1 MLKDQTLKS
10 KLALFV
16 GLVFCSNLFISLPLR
31 SASALA
37 AWALTSNGS
46 LKLRTSSG
54 TKLDAFYQS
63 STSDKGERV
72 WIDFPGELSR
82 PRTIKGNGS
91 VKEIRL
97 GKPYKGKTRLVI
109 EFLPSVELEPSKLQL
124 IGISPNTW
132 ELKFVGLESNSF
144 RSIEE
149 GNILRNSIKRTYEKI
164 KIQDLDIST
173 LPNVPYGKYKV
184 VIDPGHGGSDPGAV
198 GINGLRETDI
208 VLEVSKSVSEF
219 LTNKG
224 VKTILTRNF
233 ERTLDLQPRVT
244 KANNS
249 QANAFVS
256 IHANATRGKRKDVN
270 GLETY
275 YYSGYKGYSLAKNI
289 QKQIL
294 IFSPQSPDRGV
305 RRSRFYVIRKTS
317 MPAAL
322 VEIGFVTG
330 MYDADLL
337 RQKAYRDKMSFAIAK
352 GILNYLRI
360 SN

>member
-1 MLKDQTLKS
+1 MFKDQSLKS
-10 KLALFV
+10 KL
-16 GLVFCSNLFISLPLR
+16 GLVAGVFFCSNLFLSLPIK

-37 AWALTSNGS
+37 AWALSSNGI

-54 TKLDAFYQS
+54 VKLDAFYQS
-63 STSDKGERV
+63 STDDKGERV

-82 PRTIKGNGS
+82 PRTLKGNGS

-97 GKPYKGKTRLVI
+97 GKPSRGITRLVI
-109 EFLPSVELEPSKLQL
+109 EFLPTVELEPSKLKL

-132 ELKFVGLESNSF
+132 EMKLFGLETNSLS
-144 RSIEE
+144 SIGE

-164 KIQDLDIST
+164 EIQNLDISS

-208 VLEVSKSVSEF
+208 VLEISKNVSEF
-219 LTNKG
+219 LTKKG
-224 VKTILTRNF
+224 VKTILTRTY
-233 ERTLDLQPRVT
+233 ERTLDLQPRVD
-244 KANNS
+244 KAN
-249 QANAFVS
+249 QLKADAFVS
-256 IHANATRGKRKDVN
+256 IHASATRGKRKEVN

-275 YYSGYKGYSLAKNI
+275 YYTGYKGYSLAKNI
-289 QKQIL
+289 HKQLL
-294 IFSPQSPDRGV
+294 ITSSQSPDRGV

-330 MYDADLL
+330 MYDAALL
-337 RQKAYRDKMSFAIAK
+337 RQKAYRDKMSFAIAR
-352 GILNYLRI
+352 GILNYLKV

>member
-1 MLKDQTLKS
+1 MFKDQSLKS
-10 KLALFV
+10 KLAFFT
-16 GLVFCSNLFISLPLR
+16 GFVFCSSLFNPLPLR

-37 AWALTSNGS
+37 AWALSSEGS

-54 TKLDAFYQS
+54 TKLDAFFQS
-63 STSDKGERV
+63 STSGKGERV

-97 GKPYKGKTRLVI
+97 GKPSKGRTRLVV
-109 EFLPSVELEPSKLQL
+109 EFLPSVELEHSKLKL
-124 IGISPNTW
+124 IGISPNNW
-132 ELKFVGLESNSF
+132 ELKFIGLESNSF

-164 KIQDLDIST
+164 KIQDLDISS

-208 VLEVSKSVSEF
+208 VLEVSKSVSAF
-219 LTNKG
+219 LTKKG
-224 VKTILTRNF
+224 VKTILTRNY

-249 QANAFVS
+249 KANAFVS

-275 YYSGYKGYSLAKNI
+275 YYSGYRGYSLAKNI

-294 IFSPQSPDRGV
+294 IISPQSPDRGV

-330 MYDADLL
+330 IYDADLL
-337 RQKAYRDKMSFAIAK
+337 RQKGYRDKISFAIAK
-352 GILNYLRI
+352 GILNYLKV

>member
-1 MLKDQTLKS
+1 MFKDQSLRS
-10 KLALFV
+10 KLVLFT
-16 GLVFCSNLFISLPLR
+16 GFIFCSNFFISLPLK

-37 AWALTSNGS
+37 AWALSSDGS

-54 TKLDAFYQS
+54 TKLDAFYHS
-63 STSDKGERV
+63 STIDKGERV

-82 PRTIKGNGS
+82 PRTIKGNGL

-97 GKPYKGKTRLVI
+97 GKPAKGKTRLVI
-109 EFLPSVELEPSKLQL
+109 EFLPAVKLEHSKLKL
-124 IGISPNTW
+124 IGISPNNW
-132 ELKFVGLESNSF
+132 ELKFIGLESNSF

-149 GNILRNSIKRTYEKI
+149 GNILRNSIKRTFEKI
-164 KIQDLDIST
+164 EIKDLDVTS

-198 GINGLRETDI
+198 GIDGLRETDI
-208 VLEVSKSVSEF
+208 VLEVSKIVSDL
-219 LTNKG
+219 LTKKG
-224 VKTILTRNF
+224 VETILTRAY
-233 ERTLDLQPRVT
+233 ERTLDLSPRVT

-249 QANAFVS
+249 KADAFVS

-275 YYSGYKGYSLAKNI
+275 YYSGNKGYSLAKNI

-294 IFSPQSPDRGV
+294 ISSPQSPDRGV

-330 MYDADLL
+330 KYDADLL
-337 RQKAYRDKMSFAIAK
+337 RQKAYRDKMSFAIAR
-352 GILNYLRI
+352 GILNYLQV

>member
-1 MLKDQTLKS
+1 MFKDQSLKS
-10 KLALFV
+10 KLALFA
-16 GLVFCSNLFISLPLR
+16 GFIFCYNLFISLPLR

-46 LKLRTSSG
+46 LKLLTSSG
-54 TKLDAFYQS
+54 AKLDAFYQS
-63 STSDKGERV
+63 SSSDKGERV

-97 GKPYKGKTRLVI
+97 GKPFKGKTRLVI
-109 EFLPSVELEPSKLQL
+109 EFLPSVELDPSKLQL

-132 ELKFVGLESNSF
+132 ELNFIGLESNSF
-144 RSIEE
+144 RPIEE

-164 KIQDLDIST
+164 KPQDLDVSS

-219 LTNKG
+219 LTSKG
-224 VKTILTRNF
+224 VKTILTRNY
-233 ERTLDLQPRVT
+233 ERTLDLQPRVS

-249 QANAFVS
+249 KADAFVS

-275 YYSGYKGYSLAKNI
+275 YYSGFKGYSLAKNI

-294 IFSPQSPDRGV
+294 IVSPQSPDRGV

-330 MYDADLL
+330 MYDANLL
-337 RQKAYRDKMSFAIAK
+337 KQKAYRDKMSFAIAR
-352 GILNYLRI
+352 GILNYLTV

>member
-1 MLKDQTLKS
+1 MFKDQSLKP
-10 KLALFV
+10 KLVFFV
-16 GLVFCSNLFISLPLR
+16 GLIFCSNFFVSLPLR

-37 AWALTSNGS
+37 AWALTSKGS

-54 TKLDAFYQS
+54 TKLEAFFQS
-63 STSDKGERV
+63 SNKDKGERV

-82 PRTIKGNGS
+82 PRTLKGNGS
-91 VKEIRL
+91 IKEIRL
-97 GKPYKGKTRLVI
+97 GKPTKGKTRLVI
-109 EFLPSVELEPSKLQL
+109 EFSPSVKLEPSKLKL
-124 IGISPNTW
+124 IGISPNSW
-132 ELKFVGLESNSF
+132 ELKFIGLESNSLS
-144 RSIEE
+144 SIGE
-149 GNILRNSIKRTYEKI
+149 GNILRNSIKRTFEKI
-164 KIQDLDIST
+164 KIEDLDISS
-173 LPNVPYGKYKV
+173 LPNVSYGKYKV

-198 GINGLRETDI
+198 GINGLKETDI
-208 VLEVSKSVSEF
+208 VLEVSKNVSEF
-219 LTNKG
+219 LTKKG
-224 VKTILTRNF
+224 VKTILTRKY

-244 KANNS
+244 TANRAKAD
-249 QANAFVS
+249 AFVS

-275 YYSGYKGYSLAKNI
+275 YYSGSKGYSLAKNI
-289 QKQIL
+289 HKQIL
-294 IFSPQSPDRGV
+294 ITSSQSPDRGV

-330 MYDADLL
+330 MYDAALL

-352 GILNYLRI
+352 GILNYLKL

>member
-1 MLKDQTLKS
+1 MFNDQSLKS
-10 KLALFV
+10 KLAFFT
-16 GLVFCSNLFISLPLR
+16 GLIFCSNLFITLPLK

-54 TKLDAFYQS
+54 TKLDAFFQS
-63 STSDKGERV
+63 STIDKGERV

-97 GKPYKGKTRLVI
+97 GKPSEGRTRLVI
-109 EFLPSVELEPSKLQL
+109 EFLPSVELEHSKLRL
-124 IGISPNTW
+124 IGTSPYNW
-132 ELKFVGLESNSF
+132 ELKLVGLESNSF
-144 RSIEE
+144 RSFEE

-208 VLEVSKSVSEF
+208 VLEVSKSVSGF

-224 VKTILTRNF
+224 IKTILTRNY

-249 QANAFVS
+249 KADAFVS
-256 IHANATRGKRKDVN
+256 IHANATRGKR
-270 GLETY
+270 
-275 YYSGYKGYSLAKNI
+275 
-289 QKQIL
+289 
-294 IFSPQSPDRGV
+294 
-305 RRSRFYVIRKTS
+305 
-317 MPAAL
+317 
-322 VEIGFVTG
+322 
-330 MYDADLL
+330 
-337 RQKAYRDKMSFAIAK
+337 
-352 GILNYLRI
+352 
-360 SN
+360 

>member
-1 MLKDQTLKS
+1 MFKDQSLKS
-10 KLALFV
+10 KLALFT
-16 GLVFCSNLFISLPLR
+16 GFVFCSNLFFTLPLK

-63 STSDKGERV
+63 STIDKGERV

-97 GKPYKGKTRLVI
+97 GKPSKGKTRLVI
-109 EFLPSVELEPSKLQL
+109 EFLPSVELEHSKLRL
-124 IGISPNTW
+124 IGTSPYNW

-208 VLEVSKSVSEF
+208 VLEVSKSVSAF

-352 GILNYLRI
+352 GILNYLRV

>member
-1 MLKDQTLKS
+1 MLKDQSLKL
-10 KLALFV
+10 KLGLV
-16 GLVFCSNLFISLPLR
+16 TGLVFCSNFFIALPVR

-37 AWALTSNGS
+37 AWALDSNGS
-46 LKLRTSSG
+46 LKFRTVSG
-54 TKLDAFYQS
+54 AKLDAFYQA
-63 STSDKGERV
+63 STDDKGERV

-82 PRTIKGNGS
+82 PRILKGNGS
-91 VKEIRL
+91 IKEIRL
-97 GKPYKGKTRLVI
+97 GKPAPGKTRLVI
-109 EFLPSVELEPSKLQL
+109 EFTSEVELESSKLKL

-132 ELKFVGLESNSF
+132 ELKFIGLEGNSF
-144 RSIEE
+144 RSIGE
-149 GNILRNSIKRTYEKI
+149 GSILRNSKKRTFEKI
-164 KIQDLDIST
+164 RIQDLDISSF
-173 LPNVPYGKYKV
+173 PYVPYGKYKV

-208 VLEVSKSVSEF
+208 VLEVSKNVSEY
-219 LTNKG
+219 LTKKG
-224 VKTILTRNF
+224 VKTILTRKN
-233 ERTLDLQPRVT
+233 ERTLDLQPRVV

-249 QANAFVS
+249 KADAFVS
-256 IHANATRGKRKDVN
+256 IHANATRGQRRDVN

-289 QKQIL
+289 HKQIL
-294 IFSPQSPDRGV
+294 IASSQSPDRGV

-317 MPAAL
+317 MPAVL

-330 MYDADLL
+330 MYDAALL

-352 GILNYLRI
+352 GILNYLKA

>member
-1 MLKDQTLKS
+1 MFNDQSLKS
-10 KLALFV
+10 KL
-16 GLVFCSNLFISLPLR
+16 GLVAGVVFCSNLFLSLPIK

-37 AWALTSNGS
+37 AWALSSNGI

-54 TKLDAFYQS
+54 VKLDAFYQS
-63 STSDKGERV
+63 STDDKGERV

-82 PRTIKGNGS
+82 PRTLKGNGS

-97 GKPYKGKTRLVI
+97 GKPSLGITRLVI
-109 EFLPSVELEPSKLQL
+109 EFLPNVELEPSKLKL

-132 ELKFVGLESNSF
+132 EMKLFGLETNSF
-144 RSIEE
+144 SSIEE
-149 GNILRNSIKRTYEKI
+149 GNMLRNSIKRTYEKI
-164 KIQDLDIST
+164 EIQNLDISS

-208 VLEVSKSVSEF
+208 VLEISKNVSEF
-219 LTNKG
+219 LTKKG
-224 VKTILTRNF
+224 VKTILTRTY
-233 ERTLDLQPRVT
+233 ERTLDLQPRVD
-244 KANNS
+244 KAN
-249 QANAFVS
+249 QLKADAFVS
-256 IHANATRGKRKDVN
+256 IHANATRGKRKEVN

-275 YYSGYKGYSLAKNI
+275 YYTGYKGYSLAKNI
-289 QKQIL
+289 HKQLL
-294 IFSPQSPDRGV
+294 ITSSQSPDRGV

-330 MYDADLL
+330 IYDADLL
-337 RQKAYRDKMSFAIAK
+337 RQKGYRDKIAFAIAN
-352 GILNYLRI
+352 GILNYLKGT
-360 SN
+360 N

>member
-1 MLKDQTLKS
+1 MFKDQSLKS
-10 KLALFV
+10 KAAWLAGFI
-16 GLVFCSNLFISLPLR
+16 FCSSLFISLPLR

-54 TKLDAFYQS
+54 AKLEAFYQS
-63 STSDKGERV
+63 STTDKGERV

-97 GKPYKGKTRLVI
+97 GKPSKGKTRLVI
-109 EFLPSVELEPSKLQL
+109 EFFPSVELEASKLQL
-124 IGISPNTW
+124 IGTSLNMW
-132 ELKFVGLESNSF
+132 ELKFSGLESNSF

-149 GNILRNSIKRTYEKI
+149 GNILRNSIKRTYEKVN
-164 KIQDLDIST
+164 IQSLDVSS

-184 VIDPGHGGSDPGAV
+184 VLDPGHGGSDPGAI

-208 VLEVSKSVSEF
+208 VLEVSKTVSE
-219 LTNKG
+219 LLKNKG
-224 VKTILTRNF
+224 VKTILTRNY

-249 QANAFVS
+249 KADVFVS

-294 IFSPQSPDRGV
+294 IVSPQSPDRGV

-322 VEIGFVTG
+322 VEIGFLTG

-352 GILNYLRI
+352 GILSYLKV

>member
-1 MLKDQTLKS
+1 MFKDQSLKS
-10 KLALFV
+10 KLAFFA
-16 GLVFCSNLFISLPLR
+16 GFIFCSNLFISLPLR

-37 AWALTSNGS
+37 AWALTSSGS

-54 TKLDAFYQS
+54 AKLDAFYQS
-63 STSDKGERV
+63 STTDKGERV

-82 PRTIKGNGS
+82 PRTITGNGS

-97 GKPYKGKTRLVI
+97 GKPTKGKTRLVI
-109 EFLPSVELEPSKLQL
+109 EFSPTVELDPSKLKL

-132 ELKFVGLESNSF
+132 ELKFIGLESNSF

-164 KIQDLDIST
+164 EVQDFDISS

-208 VLEVSKSVSEF
+208 VLEVSKSVSGF
-219 LTNKG
+219 LIKKG
-224 VKTILTRNF
+224 VKTLLTRNY
-233 ERTLDLQPRVT
+233 ERTLDLQPRVN
-244 KANNS
+244 KANDS
-249 QANAFVS
+249 RADAFVS

-294 IFSPQSPDRGV
+294 IVSPQSPDRGV

-337 RQKAYRDKMSFAIAK
+337 RQKSYRDKISFAIAR
-352 GILNYLRI
+352 GILNYLKV

>member
-1 MLKDQTLKS
+1 MFKDQSLKS
-10 KLALFV
+10 KLALV
-16 GLVFCSNLFISLPLR
+16 SGVIVCSNLFLSLPLR

-37 AWALTSNGS
+37 AWAITSNGI

-54 TKLDAFYQS
+54 TKLDAFFQS
-63 STSDKGERV
+63 STNDKGERV

-82 PRTIKGNGS
+82 PRTLKGNGS

-97 GKPYKGKTRLVI
+97 GKPSKGKTRLVI
-109 EFLPSVELEPSKLQL
+109 EFSPSVELESSKLKL
-124 IGISPNTW
+124 IGLSSNNW
-132 ELKFVGLESNSF
+132 EMKFIGLESNSL
-144 RSIEE
+144 SYIGE

-164 KIQDLDIST
+164 NIQDFDISS

-208 VLEVSKSVSEF
+208 VLEVSKNITEF
-219 LTNKG
+219 LSKKG
-224 VKTILTRNF
+224 VQTILTRSD

-244 KANNS
+244 KANNFK
-249 QANAFVS
+249 ADAFVS

-275 YYSGYKGYSLAKNI
+275 YFSGFKGQSLAKNI
-289 QKQIL
+289 HKQIL
-294 IFSPQSPDRGV
+294 ISSYQSPDRGV
-305 RRSRFYVIRKTS
+305 KRSRFYVIRKSS

-330 MYDADLL
+330 KYDAALL
-337 RQKAYRDKMSFAIAK
+337 RQKAYRDKMAFAIAK
-352 GILNYLRI
+352 GILNYLKV
-360 SN
+360 SY

>member
-1 MLKDQTLKS
+1 MFKDQSLKS
-10 KLALFV
+10 KLALFT
-16 GLVFCSNLFISLPLR
+16 GLIFCSSLFISLPLR

-37 AWALTSNGS
+37 AWGLSSNGS
-46 LKLRTSSG
+46 LKLRTSLG
-54 TKLDAFYQS
+54 AKLNAFFQA
-63 STSDKGERV
+63 STADKGERV
-72 WIDFPGELSR
+72 WIDFPGELSQ

-97 GKPYKGKTRLVI
+97 GKPKKGKTRLVI
-109 EFLPSVELEPSKLQL
+109 EFLPSVKLEPSKLKL
-124 IGISPNTW
+124 IGISPNIW
-132 ELKFVGLESNSF
+132 ELKFIGLESNSF

-149 GNILRNSIKRTYEKI
+149 GNILRNSIRRTYQKV
-164 KIQDLDIST
+164 KIQDSHT
-173 LPNVPYGKYKV
+173 SSLPNIPYGKYKV

-208 VLEVSKSVSEF
+208 VLEVSKGVSKL
-219 LTNKG
+219 LTRKG
-224 VKTILTRNF
+224 VKTILTRNY

-249 QANAFVS
+249 KADAFVS

-294 IFSPQSPDRGV
+294 ISSPQSPDRGV
-305 RRSRFYVIRKTS
+305 RRSRFYVIRKTA

-330 MYDADLL
+330 IYDADLL
-337 RQKAYRDKMSFAIAK
+337 RQKNYRDKIAFAIAK
-352 GILNYLRI
+352 GILNYLNF

>member
-1 MLKDQTLKS
+1 MFKDQSLKS
-10 KLALFV
+10 KIALFA
-16 GLVFCSNLFISLPLR
+16 GFVFCSNLFISSPLR

-54 TKLDAFYQS
+54 AKLDAFYQS
-63 STSDKGERV
+63 STTDKGERV

-97 GKPYKGKTRLVI
+97 GKPSKGKTRLVI
-109 EFLPSVELEPSKLQL
+109 EFLPSVELEASKLQL
-124 IGISPNTW
+124 IGISTNTW
-132 ELKFVGLESNSF
+132 ELKFIGLESDSF
-144 RSIEE
+144 RSIKE

-164 KIQDLDIST
+164 KIQDLDVSS
-173 LPNVPYGKYKV
+173 LPYVPSGKYKV

-208 VLEVSKSVSEF
+208 VLEVSKSVSGF

-224 VKTILTRNF
+224 VKTILTRKY
-233 ERTLDLQPRVT
+233 ERTLDLQPRVA

-249 QANAFVS
+249 KADAFVS

-294 IFSPQSPDRGV
+294 IVSPQSPDRGV

-337 RQKAYRDKMSFAIAK
+337 RQKAYRDKMSFAIAR
-352 GILNYLRI
+352 GILNYLKV

>member
-1 MLKDQTLKS
+1 MFKDQSLKS
-10 KLALFV
+10 KAAFFA
-16 GLVFCSNLFISLPLR
+16 GFIFCSNLFIPLPLR

-37 AWALTSNGS
+37 AWALNSNGS

-54 TKLDAFYQS
+54 AKLDAFYQS
-63 STSDKGERV
+63 STTNIGERV
-72 WIDFPGELSR
+72 WVDFPGELSR
-82 PRTIKGNGS
+82 PRTIKGNGL

-97 GKPYKGKTRLVI
+97 GKPSKGKTRLVI
-109 EFLPSVELEPSKLQL
+109 EFLPSVELEASKLKL
-124 IGISPNTW
+124 IGTAPNTW
-132 ELKFVGLESNSF
+132 ELKFIGLESNSF

-164 KIQDLDIST
+164 KVQDLDFTS

-208 VLEVSKSVSEF
+208 VLDVSKNVSKF
-219 LTNKG
+219 LTYKG
-224 VKTILTRNF
+224 VKTILTRNND
-233 ERTLDLQPRVT
+233 RTLDLQPRVS

-249 QANAFVS
+249 KADIFVS

-294 IFSPQSPDRGV
+294 IVSPQSPDRGV

-322 VEIGFVTG
+322 VEIGFLTG

-337 RQKAYRDKMSFAIAK
+337 QQKAYRDKMSFAIAR
-352 GILNYLRI
+352 GILNYLKVL
-360 SN
+360 N

>member
-1 MLKDQTLKS
+1 MFKDQTLKS
-10 KLALFV
+10 KLALIA
-16 GLVFCSNLFISLPLR
+16 GLCFCSNLFISLPIK

-46 LKLRTSSG
+46 IKLRTSSG
-54 TKLDAFYQS
+54 AKLNAFYQS
-63 STSDKGERV
+63 STADKGERV

-82 PRTIKGNGS
+82 PRTIKGNGL

-97 GKPYKGKTRLVI
+97 GKPSIGKTRLVI
-109 EFLPSVELEPSKLQL
+109 EFLPSVELESSKLKL
-124 IGISPNTW
+124 IGVSPNTW
-132 ELKFVGLESNSF
+132 ELKFIGLESNSF
-144 RSIEE
+144 RSFGE
-149 GNILRNSIKRTYEKI
+149 GNILRNSVKRTFEKI
-164 KIQDLDIST
+164 SVQDLDITS
-173 LPNVPYGKYKV
+173 LPNLPFGKYKV

-208 VLEVSKSVSEF
+208 VLEVSKSVAEF
-219 LTNKG
+219 LTKKG
-224 VKTILTRNF
+224 VKTILTRKY

-249 QANAFVS
+249 KAHAFVS

-294 IFSPQSPDRGV
+294 ITSPQSPDRGV

-330 MYDADLL
+330 MYDAALL

-352 GILNYLRI
+352 GIINYLKI

>member
-1 MLKDQTLKS
+1 MFKDKSLKS
-10 KLALFV
+10 KVAFFA
-16 GLVFCSNLFISLPLR
+16 GLIFCSNLLISLPLR

-54 TKLDAFYQS
+54 AKLDAFYQS
-63 STSDKGERV
+63 STTDKGERV

-91 VKEIRL
+91 IKEIRL
-97 GKPYKGKTRLVI
+97 GKPTKGKTRLVI
-109 EFLPSVELEPSKLQL
+109 EFLPSVELEATKLKL

-132 ELKFVGLESNSF
+132 ELKFIGLESNSF
-144 RSIEE
+144 SSIEE
-149 GNILRNSIKRTYEKI
+149 GNILRNSIKRTYQKI
-164 KIQDLDIST
+164 KIQELDISS

-208 VLEVSKSVSEF
+208 VLEVSKTVTEF
-219 LTNKG
+219 LTKKG
-224 VKTILTRNF
+224 VKTILTRDY
-233 ERTLDLQPRVT
+233 ERTLELHPRVT
-244 KANNS
+244 KANS
-249 QANAFVS
+249 SKADVFVS

-294 IFSPQSPDRGV
+294 ISSPQSPDRGV

-352 GILNYLRI
+352 GILNYLKF

>member
-1 MLKDQTLKS
+1 MFKDQSLKS
-10 KLALFV
+10 KLAFFA
-16 GLVFCSNLFISLPLR
+16 GFVFCSNLFITLPLR

-63 STSDKGERV
+63 STIDKGQRV

-97 GKPYKGKTRLVI
+97 GKPSKGKTRLVI
-109 EFLPSVELEPSKLQL
+109 EFLPSVELEGSKLQL

-132 ELKFVGLESNSF
+132 ELKFIGLESNSL
-144 RSIEE
+144 RSIKE
-149 GNILRNSIKRTYEKI
+149 GNILRNSIKRTFEKI
-164 KIQDLDIST
+164 KIQDLDISS

-208 VLEVSKSVSEF
+208 VLEVSKSVSGF

-224 VKTILTRNF
+224 VKTILTRNY

-249 QANAFVS
+249 KADVFVS
-256 IHANATRGKRKDVN
+256 IHANATRGKRKEVN

-294 IFSPQSPDRGV
+294 IVSPQSPDRGV

-322 VEIGFVTG
+322 VEIGLVTG
-330 MYDADLL
+330 M
-337 RQKAYRDKMSFAIAK
+337 
-352 GILNYLRI
+352 
-360 SN
+360 

>member
-1 MLKDQTLKS
+1 MFKDQSLRS
-10 KLALFV
+10 KLAFFA
-16 GLVFCSNLFISLPLR
+16 GLIFCSNFFISLPLR

-37 AWALTSNGS
+37 AWAITSNGI
-46 LKLRTSSG
+46 LKIRTSSG
-54 TKLDAFYQS
+54 AKLDAFFQS
-63 STSDKGERV
+63 STADKGNRV

-97 GKPYKGKTRLVI
+97 GKPTKGKTRLVI
-109 EFLPSVELEPSKLQL
+109 EFLPSVELESSKLQL
-124 IGISPNTW
+124 IGTSPNTW
-132 ELKFVGLESNSF
+132 ELKFIGLESNSF

-149 GNILRNSIKRTYEKI
+149 GNILRNSIKRTYVKI
-164 KIQDLDIST
+164 KPQDLDVSS

-208 VLEVSKSVSEF
+208 VLEVSKSVSDF

-224 VKTILTRNF
+224 VKTILTRNY

-249 QANAFVS
+249 KADVFVS

-294 IFSPQSPDRGV
+294 IVSPQSPDRGV

-337 RQKAYRDKMSFAIAK
+337 RQKVYRDKMSFAIAR
-352 GILNYLRI
+352 GILNYLKI

>member
-1 MLKDQTLKS
+1 MK
-10 KLALFV
+10 
-16 GLVFCSNLFISLPLR
+16 FI
-31 SASALA
+31 
-37 AWALTSNGS
+37 
-46 LKLRTSSG
+46 
-54 TKLDAFYQS
+54 
-63 STSDKGERV
+63 
-72 WIDFPGELSR
+72 
-82 PRTIKGNGS
+82 
-91 VKEIRL
+91 
-97 GKPYKGKTRLVI
+97 
-109 EFLPSVELEPSKLQL
+109 
-124 IGISPNTW
+124 
-132 ELKFVGLESNSF
+132 GLESNSF

-164 KIQDLDIST
+164 KIQDLDISS

-208 VLEVSKSVSEF
+208 VLEVSKSVSGF

-224 VKTILTRNF
+224 VKTILTRHH
-233 ERTLDLQPRVT
+233 ERTIDLQPRVT

-249 QANAFVS
+249 KADAFVS

-330 MYDADLL
+330 TYDANLL
-337 RQKAYRDKMSFAIAK
+337 RQKGYRDKMAFAISR
-352 GILNYLRI
+352 GILNYLKV

>member
-1 MLKDQTLKS
+1 MFKDQSLKS
-10 KLALFV
+10 KLALLT
-16 GLVFCSNLFISLPLR
+16 GLIFCSNLFITLPLK

-37 AWALTSNGS
+37 AWALTSNAT

-54 TKLDAFYQS
+54 AKLDAFYQS
-63 STSDKGERV
+63 STIDKGERV

-97 GKPYKGKTRLVI
+97 GKPSKGKTRLVI
-109 EFLPSVELEPSKLQL
+109 EFLPSVELEHSKLRL
-124 IGISPNTW
+124 IGTSPYNW

-208 VLEVSKSVSEF
+208 VLEVSKSVSAF

-337 RQKAYRDKMSFAIAK
+337 RQKAYREKMSFAIAK
-352 GILNYLRI
+352 GILNYLRV

>member
-1 MLKDQTLKS
+1 MFQDPSLKS
-10 KLALFV
+10 KLVLAT
-16 GLVFCSNLFISLPLR
+16 GLIFCCNFLISLPLR

-37 AWALTSNGS
+37 AWALSSNGS
-46 LKLRTSSG
+46 LTLRTSSG

-63 STSDKGERV
+63 STNDKGERV

-82 PRTIKGNGS
+82 PRTLKGNGS

-97 GKPYKGKTRLVI
+97 GKPTRGITRLVI
-109 EFLPSVELEPSKLQL
+109 EFLPSVELEPSKLKI
-124 IGISPNTW
+124 IGLSPNTW
-132 ELKFVGLESNSF
+132 EMKLIGLETNSF
-144 RSIEE
+144 RSIGE
-149 GNILRNSIKRTYEKI
+149 GNILRNSIKRTFEKI
-164 KIQDLDIST
+164 NIQDFDTSS
-173 LPNVPYGKYKV
+173 LPNVPLGKYKV

-208 VLEVSKSVSEF
+208 VLEVSMKLSEF
-219 LTNKG
+219 LAKKG
-224 VKTILTRNF
+224 VETILTRKD

-244 KANNS
+244 KANKLK
-249 QANAFVS
+249 ADAFVS
-256 IHANATRGKRKDVN
+256 IHANATRGKRKEVN

-275 YYSGYKGYSLAKNI
+275 YFSGYKGYSLAKNI
-289 QKQIL
+289 HKQIL
-294 IFSPQSPDRGV
+294 LASSQSPDRGV

-330 MYDADLL
+330 MYDAALL
-337 RQKAYRDKMSFAIAK
+337 RQKGYRDKISFAIAK
-352 GILNYLRI
+352 GILNFLKV

>member
-1 MLKDQTLKS
+1 MFKDQSLKS
-10 KLALFV
+10 KFALV
-16 GLVFCSNLFISLPLR
+16 SCLILCSNYFLSLPSR

-37 AWALTSNGS
+37 AWVLTSNGS

-54 TKLDAFYQS
+54 AKLDAFYQS
-63 STSDKGERV
+63 STNDKGERI

-82 PRTIKGNGS
+82 PRTLKGNGS

-97 GKPYKGKTRLVI
+97 GKPSRGMTRLVI
-109 EFLPSVELEPSKLQL
+109 EFSPSVELDPSELKL

-132 ELKFVGLESNSF
+132 ELKFIGLESNSYS
-144 RSIEE
+144 SIGE
-149 GNILRNSIKRTYEKI
+149 GNILRNSIKRTFEKVNT
-164 KIQDLDIST
+164 QDLDISS
-173 LPNVPYGKYKV
+173 LPNVTYGKYKV

-208 VLEVSKSVSEF
+208 VLEVSKNVSEF
-219 LTNKG
+219 LTMKG
-224 VKTILTRNF
+224 VKTILTRSN
-233 ERTLDLQPRVT
+233 ESTLDLQPRVN

-249 QANAFVS
+249 KANAFVS
-256 IHANATRGKRKDVN
+256 IHANATRGKRKEVN

-275 YYSGYKGYSLAKNI
+275 YYSGYKGYSLAKSI
-289 QKQIL
+289 HKQIL
-294 IFSPQSPDRGV
+294 LSSEQSPDRGV
-305 RRSRFYVIRKTS
+305 RKSRFYVIRKTS

-330 MYDADLL
+330 MYDAALL
-337 RQKAYRDKMSFAIAK
+337 RQKAYRKKMSFAIAK
-352 GILNYLRI
+352 GILSYLKL